1 MKPINH
7 ALISNYHEGMKRK
20 QLTPE
25 DFRKLTIE
33 LLRTINWK
41 FTQIVEMPM
50 LSVFAKP

>member
-25 DFRKLTIE
+25 DFRKLIQS
-33 LLRTINWK
+33 NYCG
-41 FTQIVEMPM
+41 
-50 LSVFAKP
+50 LSTGSLFK